1 MLILHIY
8 ISILEVFA
16 RSEKFEISVLIL
28 DTLLAIY
35 TSQLHDWLETLHLLT
50 YPHPLQEK

>member
-35 TSQLHDWLETLHLLT
+35 TSQLHD
-50 YPHPLQEK
+50 